1 MYKESSKTES
11 DNKTTSKE
19 DLVNGLDED
28 SDVLLSDGDED
39 DSLSD
44 MTEGILKLLI
54 SSLSFGENK

>member
-54 SSLSFGENK
+54 SSLSFGEDK